1 MVEQEMSH
9 YDVIVIG
16 GGIAGV
22 SIGFELSRTATVCLL
37 EMESTLAF
45 HTTGRSAATFLET
58 YGGPEIRA
66 LTTGSREFLENPPE
80 FFESELMTPR
90 PLLQFAKQ
98 GRGAVIEQLHADVL
112 PLVPDA
118 ELLGPDEVAALFP
131 VVRPGYVERGMYEPG
146 AMEMDVAGLHQ
157 GYVRGLKA
165 NKGEIVKSAPVVGLT
180 RGPESWTVDTA
191 DGERRSAAAIV
202 DAAGAWGD
210 VVAEMA
216 GAKPV
221 GLTPLRRTIFMV
233 NSPQGAQTKD
243 LPIFGDI
250 DQSFY
255 VKPEGAQFLCSPA
268 DETPCPPMDAKA
280 DELEIARAID
290 EINAATTLNARSVTT
305 SWAGLRSFVPD
316 RNFVVGPDS
325 DVPGFHWFLGQGGY
339 GIQTAPAAARV
350 GAALVR
356 GEELPADLV
365 ERGLDAAK
373 LAPHRPGMSVSA
385 GH

>member
-1 MVEQEMSH
+1 MAN

-22 SIGFELSRTATVCLL
+22 SIGFELSKTCTVCLL

-66 LTTGSREFLENPPE
+66 LTTGSRAFLENPPE
-80 FFESELMTPR
+80 YFESALMTSR

-118 ELLGPDEVAALFP
+118 ELLGPDEVAELFP
-131 VVRPGYVERGMYEPG
+131 VVAPGYVESGMYEPG
-146 AMEMDVAGLHQ
+146 AMEMDVAALHQ
-157 GYVRGLKA
+157 GYVRGLRA
-165 NKGEIVKSAPVVGLT
+165 QGGEIVRSAKVTALT
-180 RGPESWTVDTA
+180 RGPESWTVTTA
-191 DGERRSAAAIV
+191 DGTAFSAGEV
-202 DAAGAWGD
+202 VNAAGAWGD
-210 VVAEMA
+210 VVAELA

-221 GLTPLRRTIFMV
+221 GLMPLRRTIFMI
-233 NSPQGAQTKD
+233 NSPQGAATKD

-280 DELEIARAID
+280 DELEIARAIE
-290 EINAATTLNARSVTT
+290 EINAATTLQARSVTT

-316 RNFVVGPDS
+316 RNFVVGPDPE
-325 DVPGFHWFLGQGGY
+325 VPGFNWFLGQGGY
-339 GIQTAPAAARV
+339 GIQTAPASAMA

-356 GEELPADLV
+356 GEDLPQDLID
-365 ERGLDAAK
+365 RGLDPAK
-373 LAPHRPGMSVSA
+373 IAPHRPAMSVA
-385 GH
+385 ADH

>member
-1 MVEQEMSH
+1 MSH
-9 YDVIVIG
+9 YDVVVIG

-22 SIGFELSRTATVCLL
+22 SIGYELSRTRTTCLL
-37 EMESTLAF
+37 EAESTLAF

-66 LTTGSREFLENPPE
+66 LTTGSRAFLESPPE
-80 FFESELMTPR
+80 FFESALLTPR

-98 GRGAVIEQLHADVL
+98 GRGGVIEQLHADVL

-118 ELLGPDEVAALFP
+118 ELLGPDDVARLFP
-131 VVRPGYVERGMYEPG
+131 VVRPDYVERGMYEPG
-146 AMEMDVAGLHQ
+146 AMEIDVAGLHQ
-157 GYVRGLKA
+157 GYVRGLRA
-165 NKGEIVKSAPVVGLT
+165 NGGEIVKGARVVSLT
-180 RGPESWTVDTA
+180 RGPESWTIRTA
-191 DGERRSAAAIV
+191 DGETRTATELV
-202 DAAGAWGD
+202 NAAGAWGD
-210 VVAEMA
+210 VVAELA

-221 GLTPLRRTIFMV
+221 GLMPLRRTIFMIS
-233 NSPQGAQTKD
+233 SPQGAETKD

-268 DETPCPPMDAKA
+268 DETPSAPVDAKA

-290 EINAATTLNARSVTT
+290 EINAATTLNARSVTS

-316 RNFVVGPDS
+316 RNFVVGPDPE
-325 DVPGFHWFLGQGGY
+325 VPGFHWFLGQGGY
-339 GIQTAPAAARV
+339 GIQTAPAAAQA

-356 GEELPADLV
+356 GEDLPEDLV
-365 ERGLDAAK
+365 TRGLDAAR
-373 LAPHRPGMSVSA
+373 LAPHRPGMSEPA
-385 GH
+385 DH

>member
-1 MVEQEMSH
+1 MSA

-22 SIGFELSRTATVCLL
+22 SIGFELSKDRSVCLL

-66 LTTGSREFLENPPE
+66 LTTGSRDFLENPPE
-80 FFESELMTPR
+80 HFESALMSPR
-90 PLLQFAKQ
+90 PLLQFAKV
-98 GRGAVIEQLHADVL
+98 GRGSVIEQLHADVL

-118 ELLGPDEVAALFP
+118 ELLSPERVSELFP
-131 VVRPGYVERGMYEPG
+131 IVKPGYVDAGMYEPG
-146 AMEMDVAGLHQ
+146 AMELDVHGIHQ
-157 GYVRGLKA
+157 GYARGMRA
-165 NKGEIVKSAPVVGLT
+165 RKGEIVKSAPVVGLDH
-180 RGPESWTVDTA
+180 GPTGWTVTTTDGKTRTA
-191 DGERRSAAAIV
+191 TAVVNAS
-202 DAAGAWGD
+202 GAWGD
-210 VVAEMA
+210 VLGELA

-221 GLTPLRRTIFMV
+221 GLMPLRRSIFMV
-233 NSPQGAQTKD
+233 SSPTGAATKD

-255 VKPEGAQFLCSPA
+255 IKPEGEQFLCSPA
-268 DETPCPPMDAKA
+268 DETPTPPSDVSA
-280 DELEIARAID
+280 DTLEIARALD
-290 EINAATTLNARSVTT
+290 EINAATTLNARSVSS

-316 RNFVVGPDS
+316 RNFVVGPDP
-325 DVPGFHWFLGQGGY
+325 DVPDFHWFVGQGGY
-339 GIQTAPAAARV
+339 GIQTSPASAMV

-356 GEELPADLV
+356 GEDIPADLV
-365 ERGLDAAK
+365 ARGLDISR
-373 LAPHRPGMSVSA
+373 LAPGRPGMSIPA

>member
-1 MVEQEMSH
+1 MSQ

-22 SIGFELSRTATVCLL
+22 SIGYELSKSSRVCLL

-66 LTTGSREFLENPPE
+66 LTTGSRAFLENPPE
-80 FFESELMTPR
+80 YFESELMTPR

-118 ELLGPDEVAALFP
+118 ELLTPDQVAEIFP
-131 VVRPGYVERGMYEPG
+131 LVAPGYVERGMYEPG
-146 AMEMDVAGLHQ
+146 AMELDVAGLHQ
-157 GYVRGLKA
+157 GYVRGLRA
-165 NKGEIVKSAPVVGLT
+165 HGGDIVKSAPVVGLT
-180 RGPESWTVDTA
+180 RGPESWTVETA
-191 DGERRSAAAIV
+191 DGERRSAATIV
-202 DAAGAWGD
+202 NAAGAWGD
-210 VVAEMA
+210 VVGELA
-216 GAKPV
+216 GAKPL
-221 GLTPLRRTIFMV
+221 GLMPLRRSIFMV
-233 NSPQGAQTKD
+233 RSPQGADSKD

-255 VKPEGAQFLCSPA
+255 VKPEGEQFLCSPA
-268 DETPCPPMDAKA
+268 DETPCPPSDAKA

-290 EINAATTLNARSVTT
+290 EINAATSIGVRSIST
-305 SWAGLRSFVPD
+305 SWAGLRTFVPD
-316 RNFVVGPDS
+316 RNFVVGPDPE
-325 DVPGFHWFLGQGGY
+325 VPGFHWFVGQGGY
-339 GIQTAPAAARV
+339 GIQTAPAAAMA

-356 GEELPADLV
+356 GEGLPADLIS
-365 ERGLDAAK
+365 RGLEAAR
-373 LAPHRPGMSVSA
+373 LAPHRPGMSDA
-385 GH
+385 ADH